1 MMDSAKRL
9 AQTRLAILEHLH
21 NKEKPARGSAQST
34 ARATA
39 RRAVGLPENEQEAR
53 EQHAEES
60 QVAAASAR
68 AGRFTGLRYAFGTWW
83 RHHPAHMA
91 VELATPT
98 LSRYAGRK
106 PLQFLGIAAAVG
118 AVLVLARPWKLMSA
132 TGLLVAVLKSSQLS
146 SLVMSAISAADY
158 QNDGEPRRR

>member
-1 MMDSAKRL
+1 MMDGAKRL
-9 AQTRLAILEHLH
+9 AQTRLAIIEHLH
-21 NKEKPARGSAQST
+21 RKEKPARGSAAST
-34 ARATA
+34 ARSTA
-39 RRAVGLPENEQEAR
+39 RRAVGLPETEQEER

-68 AGRFTGLRYAFGTWW
+68 SGRFTGLRYAFGTWW

-91 VELATPT
+91 LELATPT
-98 LSRYAGRK
+98 LSRYASRK

-118 AVLVLARPWKLMSA
+118 AVVVLARPWKLMSA

-146 SLVMSAISAADY
+146 SLVMSAMSAADY
-158 QNDGEPRRR
+158 ENDDPRRR